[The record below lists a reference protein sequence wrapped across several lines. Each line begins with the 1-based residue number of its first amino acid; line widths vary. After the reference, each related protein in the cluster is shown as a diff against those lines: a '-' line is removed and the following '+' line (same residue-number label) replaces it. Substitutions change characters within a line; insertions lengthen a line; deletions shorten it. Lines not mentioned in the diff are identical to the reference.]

1 MAEDMWK
8 VDQLIVQHCVCLFA
22 CAPLLELQVG
32 HARHNMGFNSDQQP
46 LCQKGGD
53 GAISP
58 TEERERGKKNEG
70 SCEFDTL
77 NSGHH

>member
-1 MAEDMWK
+1 MSST
-8 VDQLIVQHCVCLFA
+8 VCVCLHVLL
-22 CAPLLELQVG
+22 LLELQVG

-58 TEERERGKKNEG
+58 TEERERGKKTKGVVNL
-70 SCEFDTL
+70 T
-77 NSGHH
+77 H